1 MGTSD
6 LLNELN
12 RDTFRIDPDSEKRL
26 CHVVLQ
32 QLDDASGDI
41 SGLAVKCLVPLVKKV
56 SEARVAEMS
65 AALVGKL
72 LTGKDQQRDIAA
84 IALKT
89 VVAEVASPPAI
100 HHLLA
105 SLPARLTAAI
115 DSPDTSVDV
124 KGECL
129 DVLGDVLQRFGVV
142 MAGDHERLLV
152 PLLQQLSSPRASL
165 RKRATQCLASLAAS
179 LSDDLLARAT
189 KSVVALLQRTDLKP
203 DMTRSYIQMVGAL
216 CRAVGYRFGP
226 HLAVVLP
233 LVVGFCEGASE
244 NDDEIREYSLQALES
259 FVVRCPKDVAEHCEA
274 ILDLALKY
282 LSYDPNF
289 TDDAMDGDGE
299 GEGEEEDEDDEDEE
313 EEYSDDED
321 VSWKVRRAA
330 ARCIAAITTSRPEM
344 LSTLYAKASPKLI
357 ERFRERE
364 ENVKVDVFNAF
375 IDLLRQTGHVTKGHA
390 SPADV
395 PPGSPLA
402 VLREEVPRIVR
413 SLNRQLK
420 EKSLKTR
427 VGVFSVL
434 KELVHVLP
442 NCLTDLIAL
451 LIPGIQK
458 ALSDKASNSNLKIEA
473 LLFTRLAMAS
483 HPPHVFQPHIKEL
496 AAPVVAAA
504 GERYYKVT
512 AEALRVVGE
521 MVKAIR
527 PPAPQDS
534 NFDFAPYVPLF
545 YDAVMKR
552 LTAQDQD
559 LEVKECAIGCMG
571 LLVSI
576 LGDHL
581 QSHLATCLPLLLDRL
596 RNEITRLTAVK
607 AFGTIAES
615 PLHISLSSV
624 LDPTLAELTSFLRK
638 ANRSLR
644 QASLCTLNAMLS
656 AYAPDITDAARD
668 ALLTEL
674 APLISDSDLALAA
687 LALQL
692 CCSVTR
698 QAPPGSAAAAAVASK
713 VLPQALA
720 LVRSPLLQGQAL
732 QALQEFFAVQVQA
745 SATSFD
751 ALLAALLSAGRPFSS
766 SMSPAAAAAAASS
779 SAAARPAFSSVAQCA
794 AVLCVAAGSDQCAA
808 TVRALMSNLEGS
820 AHPADTHKQL
830 LSLLCLGEI
839 GRRVDLS
846 AHSTLPTLVM
856 SALASPL
863 EEVKAAASFALG
875 SIAVGNHSQYLPFV
889 LQQIDSQPK
898 LQYLLLH
905 SLKEIIS
912 GRAASG
918 GSAAVELEGENVGKV
933 LALLFTHSESDE
945 EGVRNVVAEC
955 LGRLALIDPPRLV
968 PALKERVGSPSAFT
982 RATVVAALKFT
993 LTDSAQPIDE
1003 HLKPHLSSFLFLLR
1017 DSDRHVRR
1025 AAVLAL
1031 TTAAHNKPGL
1041 VEDLLPELLPL
1052 LYDQMRVKPEMIRT
1066 VDLGPFKHT
1075 VDDGLELR
1083 KAAFD
1088 CMDTLLSTCLH
1099 RIQPAAFI
1107 TPFLISGLSDKYDV
1121 KMPCHLVLAK
1131 LAEKC
1136 APSVLAVVDAL
1147 VEPLEKT
1154 VTTRVKADAVKQEVD
1169 RNEDM
1174 IRSALR
1180 AVHALSRIRK
1190 QVSCVGRVKQEVDRN
1205 EDMIRSALRAVHAL
1219 ARIRGGPNEDMIRS
1233 ALRAVHALQASGTHY
1248 HLCFPFPPP
1257 SIPAPPRPLDTSS
1270 NVDSSTRFK
1279 TLMTNVV
1286 RAGPVGNLYNQIRSE
1301 QDAVAGSS
1309 RAEL

>member
-1 MGTSD
+1 MYDRIVHSEFGKMSGNSVTLALERIASKDKDFRYMGTSD

-179 LSDDLLARAT
+179 LSDELLARAT
-189 KSVVALLQRTDLKP
+189 NSVVALLQRGDLKP

-233 LVVGFCEGASE
+233 LVVGFCESASE

-289 TDDAMDGDGE
+289 TDDAMDGEGE
-299 GEGEEEDEDDEDEE
+299 GEGEEDEDEDEDEE
-313 EEYSDDED
+313 EDYSDDED

-375 IDLLRQTGHVTKGHA
+375 IDLLRQTGHVTKGHGT
-390 SPADV
+390 PADA

-442 NCLTDLIAL
+442 NCLTDLIGL

-534 NFDFAPYVPLF
+534 SFDFTPYVPLF

-571 LLVSI
+571 LLVST

-581 QSHLATCLPLLLDRL
+581 QSQLATCLPLLLDRL

-615 PLHISLSSV
+615 PLHINLSSV

-698 QAPPGSAAAAAVASK
+698 QAAPGSAAAAALSSK

-732 QALQEFFAVQVQA
+732 QALQDFFAVQVQA

-751 ALLAALLSAGRPFSS
+751 ALLTALLSAGRPFSS

-794 AVLCVAAGSDQCAA
+794 AVLCVAAGADQCAA
-808 TVRALMSNLEGS
+808 TVRALMSNLEAT

-846 AHSTLPTLVM
+846 AHTTLPTLVM

-875 SIAVGNHSQYLPFV
+875 SIAVGNHSRYLPFV

-933 LALLFTHSESDE
+933 LALLFTHSESEE

-955 LGRLALIDPPRLV
+955 LGRLSLIDPPRLV
-968 PALKERVGSPSAFT
+968 PALKERVSSPSAFT

-1003 HLKPHLSSFLFLLR
+1003 HLKPHLASFLFLLR

-1107 TPFLISGLSDKYDV
+1107 TPFLISGLSDNYDV

-1174 IRSALR
+1174 ICSALR
-1180 AVHALSRIRK
+1180 AVHALSRI
-1190 QVSCVGRVKQEVDRN
+1190 
-1205 EDMIRSALRAVHAL
+1205 
-1219 ARIRGGPNEDMIRS
+1219 
-1233 ALRAVHALQASGTHY
+1233 
-1248 HLCFPFPPP
+1248 
-1257 SIPAPPRPLDTSS
+1257 S
-1270 NVDSSTRFK
+1270 NVESSTRFK
-1279 TLMTNVV
+1279 TFMTNVV
-1286 RAGPVGNLYNQIRSE
+1286 RAGPVGNLYNQIKSE
-1301 QDAVAGSS
+1301 QDAVVGSS

>member
-1 MGTSD
+1 MSGSSVTLALERIASKDKDFRYMGTSD

-41 SGLAVKCLVPLVKKV
+41 SGLAVKCLVPLVKKA

-72 LTGKDQQRDIAA
+72 LTGKDPQRDIAS

-89 VVAEVASPPAI
+89 VVAEVASPAAI
-100 HHLLA
+100 HHLLS
-105 SLPARLTAAI
+105 SLPAKLTAAI

-152 PLLQQLSSPRASL
+152 PLLHQLSSPRASL

-189 KSVVALLQRTDLKP
+189 NSVVALLQRKDLKP
-203 DMTRSYIQMVGAL
+203 EMTRSYIQMVGAL

-226 HLAVVLP
+226 HLGVVLP
-233 LVVGFCEGASE
+233 LVVGFCENASE

-259 FVVRCPKDVAEHCEA
+259 FVVRCPKDVSAHCEA

-289 TDDAMDGDGE
+289 TDDAMEGDEE
-299 GEGEEEDEDDEDEE
+299 GEGGEEEEEEEDDD

-330 ARCIAAITTSRPEM
+330 ARCIASITTSRPE
-344 LSTLYAKASPKLI
+344 LLATLYAKASPKLI

-375 IDLLRQTGHVTKGHA
+375 IDLLRQTGHATKGHA
-390 SPADV
+390 TPADV
-395 PPGSPLA
+395 PPGSPLF
-402 VLREEVPRIVR
+402 VLREETPRIVK

-427 VGVFSVL
+427 VGVFCVL

-458 ALSDKASNSNLKIEA
+458 ALTDKASNSNLKIEA

-483 HPPHVFQPHIKEL
+483 HPPQVFQPHIKAL

-512 AEALRVVGE
+512 AEALRVLGE

-527 PPAPQDS
+527 PPAGEGS
-534 NFDFAPYVPLF
+534 GFDFAPYVPLF
-545 YDAVMKR
+545 YEAIMKR

-581 QSHLATCLPLLLDRL
+581 QSQLSTCLPLLLDRL

-615 PLHISLSSV
+615 PLHINLSSV
-624 LDPTLAELTSFLRK
+624 LEPTLAELTSFLRK

-644 QASLCTLNAMLS
+644 QASLCTLNAILS
-656 AYAPDITDAARD
+656 AYGADITDSARD

-692 CCSVTR
+692 CCSVTK
-698 QAPPGSAAAAAVASK
+698 QAPPASAAAAAVAAK

-732 QALQEFFAVQVQA
+732 QTLQEFFAVQVQA

-751 ALLAALLSAGRPFSS
+751 SLLSALLSAGRPFSS

-794 AVLCVAAGSDQCAA
+794 AVLCVAAGSDQCGA
-808 TVRALMSNLEGS
+808 TVRALMGNVES
-820 AHPADTHKQL
+820 AGHPAADTHKQL

-846 AHSTLPTLVM
+846 AHPTLPALVM
-856 SALASPL
+856 SAFSSPL
-863 EEVKAAASFALG
+863 EEVKTAASFALG

-912 GRAASG
+912 GRASSA
-918 GSAAVELEGENVGKV
+918 GSQAVELEEGNVAKV

-955 LGRLALIDPPRLV
+955 LGRLALIDPARLV

-993 LTDSAQPIDE
+993 LTDAPQPIDAY
-1003 HLKPHLSSFLFLLR
+1003 LKQDLASFLFLLR
-1017 DSDRHVRR
+1017 DDDRHVRR

-1041 VEDLLPELLPL
+1041 VEDLLPDLLPL

-1107 TPFLISGLSDKYDV
+1107 TPFLISGLSDNYDV

-1136 APSVLAVVDAL
+1136 GPSVLAVIDAL

-1154 VTTRVKADAVKQEVD
+1154 VTARVKTDAVKQEVD

-1174 IRSALR
+1174 VRSALR
-1180 AVHALSRIRK
+1180 AVDALSRISN
-1190 QVSCVGRVKQEVDRN
+1190 VE
-1205 EDMIRSALRAVHAL
+1205 
-1219 ARIRGGPNEDMIRS
+1219 
-1233 ALRAVHALQASGTHY
+1233 
-1248 HLCFPFPPP
+1248 
-1257 SIPAPPRPLDTSS
+1257 SS
-1270 NVDSSTRFK
+1270 NRFK
-1279 TLMTNVV
+1279 TFMNNVV
-1286 RAGPVGNLYNQIRSE
+1286 KAGPVGQLYSQIRSE

>member
-1 MGTSD
+1 
-6 LLNELN
+6 
-12 RDTFRIDPDSEKRL
+12 
-26 CHVVLQ
+26 
-32 QLDDASGDI
+32 
-41 SGLAVKCLVPLVKKV
+41 
-56 SEARVAEMS
+56 
-65 AALVGKL
+65 
-72 LTGKDQQRDIAA
+72 
-84 IALKT
+84 
-89 VVAEVASPPAI
+89 
-100 HHLLA
+100 
-105 SLPARLTAAI
+105 
-115 DSPDTSVDV
+115 
-124 KGECL
+124 
-129 DVLGDVLQRFGVV
+129 
-142 MAGDHERLLV
+142 
-152 PLLQQLSSPRASL
+152 
-165 RKRATQCLASLAAS
+165 
-179 LSDDLLARAT
+179 
-189 KSVVALLQRTDLKP
+189 
-203 DMTRSYIQMVGAL
+203 
-216 CRAVGYRFGP
+216 
-226 HLAVVLP
+226 
-233 LVVGFCEGASE
+233 
-244 NDDEIREYSLQALES
+244 
-259 FVVRCPKDVAEHCEA
+259 
-274 ILDLALKY
+274 
-282 LSYDPNF
+282 
-289 TDDAMDGDGE
+289 
-299 GEGEEEDEDDEDEE
+299 
-313 EEYSDDED
+313 
-321 VSWKVRRAA
+321 
-330 ARCIAAITTSRPEM
+330 
-344 LSTLYAKASPKLI
+344 
-357 ERFRERE
+357 
-364 ENVKVDVFNAF
+364 
-375 IDLLRQTGHVTKGHA
+375 
-390 SPADV
+390 
-395 PPGSPLA
+395 
-402 VLREEVPRIVR
+402 
-413 SLNRQLK
+413 
-420 EKSLKTR
+420 
-427 VGVFSVL
+427 
-434 KELVHVLP
+434 
-442 NCLTDLIAL
+442 
-451 LIPGIQK
+451 
-458 ALSDKASNSNLKIEA
+458 
-473 LLFTRLAMAS
+473 
-483 HPPHVFQPHIKEL
+483 
-496 AAPVVAAA
+496 
-504 GERYYKVT
+504 
-512 AEALRVVGE
+512 
-521 MVKAIR
+521 
-527 PPAPQDS
+527 
-534 NFDFAPYVPLF
+534 
-545 YDAVMKR
+545 
-552 LTAQDQD
+552 
-559 LEVKECAIGCMG
+559 
-571 LLVSI
+571 
-576 LGDHL
+576 
-581 QSHLATCLPLLLDRL
+581 
-596 RNEITRLTAVK
+596 

-615 PLHISLSSV
+615 PLHISLSSM

-698 QAPPGSAAAAAVASK
+698 QAPPGSAAAAAVSSK

-732 QALQEFFAVQVQA
+732 QALQEFFAVQVRA

-794 AVLCVAAGSDQCAA
+794 AVLCVAAGADQCAA
-808 TVRALMSNLEGS
+808 TVRTLMSNLEGA

-846 AHSTLPTLVM
+846 AHTTLPTLVM

-918 GSAAVELEGENVGKV
+918 SSAAVELEGENVGKV

-968 PALKERVGSPSAFT
+968 PALKERVSSPSTFT
-982 RATVVAALKFT
+982 RATVVASLKFT
-993 LTDSAQPIDE
+993 LTDSAQPIDD
-1003 HLKPHLSSFLFLLR
+1003 HLKPHLASFLFLLR

-1107 TPFLISGLSDKYDV
+1107 TPFLISGLSDNYDV

-1136 APSVLAVVDAL
+1136 APSVLAVVEAL
-1147 VEPLEKT
+1147 VDPLEKT

-1174 IRSALR
+1174 IRSTLR
-1180 AVHALSRIRK
+1180 AVHALSKI
-1190 QVSCVGRVKQEVDRN
+1190 
-1205 EDMIRSALRAVHAL
+1205 
-1219 ARIRGGPNEDMIRS
+1219 
-1233 ALRAVHALQASGTHY
+1233 
-1248 HLCFPFPPP
+1248 
-1257 SIPAPPRPLDTSS
+1257 S
-1270 NVDSSTRFK
+1270 NVESSTRFK
-1279 TLMTNVV
+1279 TFMTNVV
-1286 RAGPVGNLYNQIRSE
+1286 RVGPVGNLYNQIRSE

>member
-1 MGTSD
+1 
-6 LLNELN
+6 
-12 RDTFRIDPDSEKRL
+12 
-26 CHVVLQ
+26 
-32 QLDDASGDI
+32 
-41 SGLAVKCLVPLVKKV
+41 
-56 SEARVAEMS
+56 
-65 AALVGKL
+65 
-72 LTGKDQQRDIAA
+72 
-84 IALKT
+84 
-89 VVAEVASPPAI
+89 
-100 HHLLA
+100 
-105 SLPARLTAAI
+105 
-115 DSPDTSVDV
+115 
-124 KGECL
+124 
-129 DVLGDVLQRFGVV
+129 
-142 MAGDHERLLV
+142 
-152 PLLQQLSSPRASL
+152 
-165 RKRATQCLASLAAS
+165 
-179 LSDDLLARAT
+179 
-189 KSVVALLQRTDLKP
+189 
-203 DMTRSYIQMVGAL
+203 
-216 CRAVGYRFGP
+216 
-226 HLAVVLP
+226 
-233 LVVGFCEGASE
+233 
-244 NDDEIREYSLQALES
+244 
-259 FVVRCPKDVAEHCEA
+259 
-274 ILDLALKY
+274 Y
-282 LSYDPNF
+282 L
-289 TDDAMDGDGE
+289 
-299 GEGEEEDEDDEDEE
+299 
-313 EEYSDDED
+313 
-321 VSWKVRRAA
+321 
-330 ARCIAAITTSRPEM
+330 
-344 LSTLYAKASPKLI
+344 
-357 ERFRERE
+357 
-364 ENVKVDVFNAF
+364 
-375 IDLLRQTGHVTKGHA
+375 
-390 SPADV
+390 
-395 PPGSPLA
+395 
-402 VLREEVPRIVR
+402 VPRIR
-413 SLNRQLK
+413 FFPCPR
-420 EKSLKTR
+420 
-427 VGVFSVL
+427 
-434 KELVHVLP
+434 
-442 NCLTDLIAL
+442 L
-451 LIPGIQK
+451 L
-458 ALSDKASNSNLKIEA
+458 
-473 LLFTRLAMAS
+473 
-483 HPPHVFQPHIKEL
+483 
-496 AAPVVAAA
+496 
-504 GERYYKVT
+504 
-512 AEALRVVGE
+512 
-521 MVKAIR
+521 
-527 PPAPQDS
+527 PPAPPTPS
-534 NFDFAPYVPLF
+534 P
-545 YDAVMKR
+545 
-552 LTAQDQD
+552 
-559 LEVKECAIGCMG
+559 
-571 LLVSI
+571 
-576 LGDHL
+576 
-581 QSHLATCLPLLLDRL
+581 SHHQ
-596 RNEITRLTAVK
+596 

-615 PLHISLSSV
+615 PLHISLSSM

-638 ANRSLR
+638 VRTPYYSFLGRVPLLAFALPCLSLLVKYHKYSLLFPPSSSSPLLPSTLPHDSPLQANRSLR

-674 APLISDSDLALAA
+674 APLISLPHSFIYRPSPPSTLRDHRSDSDLALAA

-698 QAPPGSAAAAAVASK
+698 QAPPGSAAAAAVSSK

-732 QALQEFFAVQVQA
+732 QVRAGLKERVVGRVQASANPFDSLPSWTILPLLSPSPCSPPLPRQALQEFFAVQVRA

-794 AVLCVAAGSDQCAA
+794 AVLCVAAGADQCAA
-808 TVRALMSNLEGS
+808 TVRTLMSNLEGA

-846 AHSTLPTLVM
+846 AHTTLPTLVM

-918 GSAAVELEGENVGKV
+918 SSAAVELEGENVGKV

-968 PALKERVGSPSAFT
+968 PALKERVSSPSTFT
-982 RATVVAALKFT
+982 RATVVASLKFT
-993 LTDSAQPIDE
+993 LTDSAQPIDD
-1003 HLKPHLSSFLFLLR
+1003 HLKPHLASFLFLLR

-1107 TPFLISGLSDKYDV
+1107 TPFLISGLSDNYDV

-1136 APSVLAVVDAL
+1136 APSVLAVVEAL
-1147 VEPLEKT
+1147 VDPLEKT

-1174 IRSALR
+1174 IRSTLR
-1180 AVHALSRIRK
+1180 AVHALSK
-1190 QVSCVGRVKQEVDRN
+1190 
-1205 EDMIRSALRAVHAL
+1205 IRSLRDNFLHGSIPSEIGNLVNL
-1219 ARIRGGPNEDMIRS
+1219 TSLDLTNNSFSGPFPTSFSRLTKLSYLYLSLNKFSGSIDAIGNIISLNELHLS
-1233 ALRAVHALQASGTHY
+1233 HNLLSGTIPQSFSAMTSLRSIWLGNNLFTGPLAPLAALY
-1248 HLCFPFPPP
+1248 SLTTISMCCNRFNGSIPTFASNPTDFDVSVNDLTGPLPSGPEPADGLNFNVSYNRLSGEIPFEFNAAIFSTLDISHNNLSGRAFFTGKKGGAFFSLISTVNFAHNRFSGALDPSLSTLTYLYDLDISGNLLTGSIPAFISRLTYLTVLDLSSNQFTGTVPPAVSNPTGLVSINLAHNLLQGSIPRALSRLSSLTYLNMSSNQLSGDITPALSPLRSLEIVDISANTLNGSVPLFFGRMPNMTHMNMAINLLSGSLPP
-1257 SIPAPPRPLDTSS
+1257 SIFNLRQLSYLNVSRNRLSGPLPNAAASPALIMCVGPGSH
-1270 NVDSSTRFK
+1270 DS
-1279 TLMTNVV
+1279 
-1286 RAGPVGNLYNQIRSE
+1286 PGNHKSPGNYEFFGNHFI
-1301 QDAVAGSS
+1301 
-1309 RAEL
+1309 